1 MSLRVLI
8 TGGLGYVGGRVA
20 QALVAAGYE
29 LTLATRRENAP
40 APNWLPGAT
49 VCAVDWSSRDQLI
62 VLCSGQ
68 DVVVH
73 LAAMNEIESARDPVG
88 ALLSNGVATLNLLEA
103 AIASRVKRFVYMST
117 AHVYGSP
124 LQGRIDERTLPR
136 AQHPYAITH
145 KVAEDFVLAAHDQG
159 KIEGLVLRLSNGFG
173 APSHAGIDRWS
184 LVVNDLCRQA
194 VVSGA
199 LRLKSAG
206 LQSRDFITL
215 QDVGRAVVH
224 CLSLGKEGLNDG
236 LFNLGGDCVM
246 RIVDM
251 AELIRARWQSMTGI
265 CLPFERPEATA
276 SEVLNEA
283 RSRSLIYSSA
293 KLQTTGFSL
302 LSLREA
308 EIDATLALC
317 RHSFG
322 AADLV

>member
-1 MSLRVLI
+1 MTILI
-8 TGGLGYVGGRVA
+8 TGGFGYIGSRVA
-20 QALVAAGYE
+20 Q
-29 LTLATRRENAP
+29 TLAATEFEVILGTRNATVSIP
-40 APNWLPGAT
+40 IWLPTAKL
-49 VCAVDWSSRDQLI
+49 ALLDWSSPSNLKIACAGVDT
-62 VLCSGQ
+62 
-68 DVVVH
+68 VVH

-251 AELIRARWQSMTGI
+251 AELIRARWKSMTGI

-276 SEVLNEA
+276 SEVLNGA

-293 KLQTTGFSL
+293 KLQATGFSL